1 MTVTCRRAAQKII
14 MLVLLAWTSSDDSD
28 SFSYLDCLRCLLLVF
43 VYCLAS
49 FRSTLEIACFKD
61 PTGTGLID
69 ISRILTECL
78 KLVLSPTLACLI
90 IIKYGSLDV

>member
-1 MTVTCRRAAQKII
+1 
-14 MLVLLAWTSSDDSD
+14 MLPKFPRISGDRI
-28 SFSYLDCLRCLLLVF
+28 FM
-43 VYCLAS
+43 
-49 FRSTLEIACFKD
+49 TLEIACFKD
-61 PTGTGLID
+61 PTGIGLID